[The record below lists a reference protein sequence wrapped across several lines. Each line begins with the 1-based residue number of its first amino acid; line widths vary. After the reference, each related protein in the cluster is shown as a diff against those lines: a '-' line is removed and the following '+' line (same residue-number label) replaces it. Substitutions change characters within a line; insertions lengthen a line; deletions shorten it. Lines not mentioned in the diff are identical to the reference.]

1 MSYEPNPKYIGDS
14 EKSPERL
21 RVAMRRYIERNP
33 QGVDEIVQEMRD
45 MGQSVTREEVLTDLG
60 FDEESINRL
69 LARI

>member
-1 MSYEPNPKYIGDS
+1 
-14 EKSPERL
+14 
-21 RVAMRRYIERNP
+21 MRRYIERNP